1 MKKQK
6 MISTIMIAVFVIV
19 CALGISI
26 VMLLIAH
33 KDVGLAF
40 SKLAQGAVGNKM
52 NFARTVRMMAPLIML
67 ALTFSVAIRGQMFN
81 AGGQGQFYLGA
92 VCATAV
98 SLLFPTLPGW
108 LLIIL
113 GLIAGMAGG
122 MLWALI
128 PAVLKVRFRCS
139 EVVTT
144 LMFNY
149 IAVYFTE
156 FLVRV
161 PFYVPGAVGES
172 GSTANIPEGVSL
184 TTLVKGSELTTEIIF
199 ALVITAIVW
208 YWSRWTVSGYETEVV
223 GVNSIA
229 ARYTGVNVKSRQLLA
244 MAISGAIAGAGGAL
258 EIIGVFHRFVIDFA
272 PSVGFDGIVVSLMA
286 GNAFPL
292 IPVTAFFLS
301 CLQSGAKTM
310 EMFGKVP
317 RSLVDVMIG
326 VIIVVVTV
334 KRLPFVAKG
343 TKKTVKESKE
353 N

>member
-1 MKKQK
+1 MKKK
-6 MISTIMIAVFVIV
+6 KIISTVTIAAFVAV

-26 VMLLIAH
+26 IMLLIAH
-33 KDVGLAF
+33 KDIGLAF
-40 SKLAQGAVGNKM
+40 SKLIQGAVGNKM
-52 NFARTVRMMAPLIML
+52 NFARTIRMMAPLIMM
-67 ALTFSVAIRGQMFN
+67 ALTFSVAFRGQMFN

-92 VCATAV
+92 VSATAV
-98 SLLFPTLPGW
+98 SLMFPALPAW
-108 LLIIL
+108 LLLIL
-113 GLIAGMAGG
+113 GIIAGMVGG

-172 GSTANIPEGVSL
+172 GSTANIPDGVSL
-184 TTLVKGSELTTEIIF
+184 TTLIKGSELTTEILF
-199 ALVITAIVW
+199 ALAATAMVW
-208 YWSRWTVSGYETEVV
+208 YWSKWMVSGYETEIV
-223 GVNSIA
+223 GVNPVA
-229 ARYTGVNVKSRQLLA
+229 ARYTGVPVKSRQLLA
-244 MAISGAIAGAGGAL
+244 MGISGAIAGAGGAL

-272 PSVGFDGIVVSLMA
+272 PSVGFDGIVISLMA
-286 GNAFPL
+286 GNSFPL
-292 IPVTAFFLS
+292 IPVAAFFLS

-326 VIIVVVTV
+326 IIIVVVTV
-334 KRLPFVAKG
+334 KRLPFAGRGRKQ
-343 TKKTVKESKE
+343 KKA
-353 N
+353 

>member
-26 VMLLIAH
+26 IMLLIAH
-33 KDVGLAF
+33 KDVVLAF

-67 ALTFSVAIRGQMFN
+67 ALTFSVAV
-81 AGGQGQFYLGA
+81 GGA
-92 VCATAV
+92 
-98 SLLFPTLPGW
+98 

-113 GLIAGMAGG
+113 GIIAGMAGG

-199 ALVITAIVW
+199 ALVVTAIVC
-208 YWSRWTVSGYETEVV
+208 Y
-223 GVNSIA
+223 
-229 ARYTGVNVKSRQLLA
+229 
-244 MAISGAIAGAGGAL
+244 
-258 EIIGVFHRFVIDFA
+258 
-272 PSVGFDGIVVSLMA
+272 
-286 GNAFPL
+286 
-292 IPVTAFFLS
+292 
-301 CLQSGAKTM
+301 
-310 EMFGKVP
+310 
-317 RSLVDVMIG
+317 
-326 VIIVVVTV
+326 
-334 KRLPFVAKG
+334 
-343 TKKTVKESKE
+343 
-353 N
+353 

>member
-26 VMLLIAH
+26 IMLLIAH

-67 ALTFSVAIRGQMFN
+67 ALTFSVALRGQMFN

-98 SLLFPTLPGW
+98 SLLFPNLPGW

-113 GLIAGMAGG
+113 GIIAGMAGG

-149 IAVYFTE
+149 IAVYFTDL
-156 FLVRV
+156 LVR
-161 PFYVPGAVGES
+161 FYVPGAVGES

-199 ALVITAIVW
+199 ALVVTAIVW
-208 YWSRWTVSGYETEVV
+208 YWSRWMVSGYETEVV
-223 GVNSIA
+223 GVNAVA
-229 ARYTGVNVKSRQLLA
+229 ARYTGVNVKNRQLLA

-286 GNAFPL
+286 GNSFPL

-334 KRLPFVAKG
+334 KRLPFVVKG
-343 TKKTVKESKE
+343 TKRAIKENKES
-353 N
+353 

>member
-1 MKKQK
+1 MKKK
-6 MISTIMIAVFVIV
+6 KIISTVTIAAFVMV
-19 CALGISI
+19 CALGISVI
-26 VMLLIAH
+26 MLLIAH
-33 KDVGLAF
+33 KDIGLAF
-40 SKLAQGAVGNKM
+40 SKLIQGAVGNKM
-52 NFARTVRMMAPLIML
+52 NFARTIRMMAPLIMM
-67 ALTFSVAIRGQMFN
+67 ALTFSVAFRGQMFN

-92 VCATAV
+92 VSATAV
-98 SLLFPTLPGW
+98 SLLFPTLPAW
-108 LLIIL
+108 LLVIL
-113 GLIAGMAGG
+113 GIIAGMAGG

-172 GSTANIPEGVSL
+172 GSTANIPEGVALS
-184 TTLVKGSELTTEIIF
+184 TLMKGSELTTEIFF
-199 ALVITAIVW
+199 ALAATAMVW
-208 YWSRWTVSGYETEVV
+208 YWSKWMVSGYETEVV
-223 GVNSIA
+223 GVNPVA
-229 ARYTGVNVKSRQLLA
+229 ARYTGIHVKSRQLLA
-244 MAISGAIAGAGGAL
+244 MGISGAIAGAGGAL

-272 PSVGFDGIVVSLMA
+272 PSVGFDGIVISLMA
-286 GNAFPL
+286 GNSFPL
-292 IPVTAFFLS
+292 IPVAAFFLS

-326 VIIVVVTV
+326 IIIVVVTV
-334 KRLPFVAKG
+334 KRLPFAGGGRKQ
-343 TKKTVKESKE
+343 KKA
-353 N
+353 

>member
-1 MKKQK
+1 MKKK
-6 MISTIMIAVFVIV
+6 KIISTVTIAAFVMV

-26 VMLLIAH
+26 IMLLIAH
-33 KDVGLAF
+33 KDIGLAF
-40 SKLAQGAVGNKM
+40 SKLIQGAVGNKM
-52 NFARTVRMMAPLIML
+52 NFARTIRMMAPLIMM
-67 ALTFSVAIRGQMFN
+67 ALTFAVAFRGQMFN

-92 VCATAV
+92 VSATAV
-98 SLLFPTLPGW
+98 SLLFPSLPGW

-113 GLIAGMAGG
+113 SIMAGMAGG

-184 TTLVKGSELTTEIIF
+184 TTLMKGSELTTEILF
-199 ALVITAIVW
+199 ALIATGIVW
-208 YWSRWTVSGYETEVV
+208 YWSKWMVSGYETEIV
-223 GVNSIA
+223 GVNAVA
-229 ARYTGVNVKSRQLLA
+229 ARYTGIHVKNRQLLA
-244 MAISGAIAGAGGAL
+244 MGISGAIAGAGGAL

-272 PSVGFDGIVVSLMA
+272 PSVGFDGIVISLMA
-286 GNAFPL
+286 GNSFPL
-292 IPVTAFFLS
+292 IPVAAFFLS

-326 VIIVVVTV
+326 IIIVVVTV
-334 KRLPFVAKG
+334 KRLPFAG
-343 TKKTVKESKE
+343 RGRRQKKA
-353 N
+353 